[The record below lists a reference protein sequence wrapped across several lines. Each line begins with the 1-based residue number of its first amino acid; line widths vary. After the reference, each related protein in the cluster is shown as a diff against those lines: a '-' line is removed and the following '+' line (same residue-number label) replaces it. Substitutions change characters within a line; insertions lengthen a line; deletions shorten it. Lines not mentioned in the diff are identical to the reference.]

1 MPARVIS
8 WSWRGQISGGEA
20 MRLSETTQEIL
31 FLLFCLLIGCLAA
44 GGALLFRA
52 MIELGQ
58 WLLWPQG
65 FNFFQQVL
73 QAPWWWKLLLPTLAG
88 LAIGPIIVY
97 LAPQV
102 RGPGVPEVIEAAAL
116 RDGYIAPRITILK
129 PLCTVLI
136 ISAGGSVGREGP
148 VVHIGS
154 ALGSTLAQVL
164 GLNPERTR
172 ICLACGAAAGIAA
185 TFNAPFAGTMFAVEI
200 ILADLQIAYL
210 SHIVLAAVAAT
221 VISRRFLGNFPTV
234 AVPSFV
240 LAHHGELILHFI
252 LGGLA
257 GLVALLFIR
266 GVFATDTLVSRL
278 PMPAWLQPAVGGLL
292 LGLLG
297 LLCPHVFGVGYDSIN
312 LMLAGKIA
320 LAASVLI
327 LATKYLATVVCL
339 GSGMSGG
346 IFAPSL
352 VVGASLGTTLA
363 LSARMLF
370 PQFPF
375 HPADYV
381 LVGMGAVVSGTTLAP
396 MTAILTIFE
405 LTNTYSIIVPA
416 MVACI
421 PSMLVVRYLYGYS
434 IYETKLLR
442 KGVNIVRGHEVSIL
456 RSLKVKDHLMP
467 HLEVLQENTPLHE
480 ILRRA
485 DASRYPFFVV
495 QNDQED
501 LAGVLTL
508 WDLRHVLLNAAEQG
522 SLVAASDLMSKEVV
536 TISPTDNFETAL
548 NKLEGHNFSYLP
560 VVAPEAPR
568 KVMGV
573 LRLDDMLA
581 VYDEKVLKENLLRK
595 PRQRLQLPFFEKFR
609 NK

>member
-1 MPARVIS
+1 MH
-8 WSWRGQISGGEA
+8 
-20 MRLSETTQEIL
+20 LSETTQEIF

-52 MIELGQ
+52 LIELGQ

-65 FNFFQQVL
+65 LNFFQKVL
-73 QAPWWWKLLLPTLAG
+73 QAPWWLKLLLPTLAG
-88 LAIGPIIVY
+88 LAIGPVIVY

-116 RDGYIAPRITILK
+116 RDGYIAPRVTILK
-129 PLCTVLI
+129 PLFTALI

-164 GLNPERTR
+164 RLSAERTR

-200 ILADLQIAYL
+200 ILADLQIAYM
-210 SHIVLAAVAAT
+210 SHIVLAAVVAT
-221 VISRRFLGNFPTV
+221 VISRQFLGDFPTV
-234 AVPSFV
+234 AVPSFSF
-240 LAHHGELILHFI
+240 AHPGELILHFI
-252 LGGLA
+252 LGGVA
-257 GLVALLFIR
+257 GLMALMFIR
-266 GVFATDTLVSRL
+266 GVFATDTLAGKL
-278 PMPAWLQPAVGGLL
+278 PGPAWLQPAVGGFL

-297 LLCPHVFGVGYDSIN
+297 LICPHVFGVGYDTIN

-352 VVGASLGTTLA
+352 VVGATLGTTLA
-363 LSARMLF
+363 LGARLLF
-370 PQFPF
+370 PQLTL

-396 MTAILTIFE
+396 ITAILTIFE
-405 LTNTYSIIVPA
+405 LTNTYRIIVPA

-421 PSMLVVRYLYGYS
+421 TSMLVVRYLYGYS

-442 KGVNIVRGHEVSIL
+442 KGTNIVRGHEISIL
-456 RSLKVKDHLMP
+456 RSLKVRDHLMP
-467 HLEVLQENTPLHE
+467 LMEVLHENTPLHE
-480 ILRRA
+480 ILIRA
-485 DASRYPFFVV
+485 DASHYPFFVV
-495 QNDQED
+495 LNDQED
-501 LAGVLTL
+501 MVGVLTL
-508 WDLRHVLLNAAEQG
+508 WDLRHALPNAAELG
-522 SLVAASDLMSKEVV
+522 SLVVASELMTREVV
-536 TISPTDNFETAL
+536 TIFPSDNFETAL
-548 NKLEGHNFSYLP
+548 NKLEGHNFAYLP
-560 VVAPEAPR
+560 VVSPGDPR
-568 KVMGV
+568 KVTGV
-573 LRLDDMLA
+573 LRLDDLLA
-581 VYDEKVLKENLLRK
+581 VYDERVLKENLLRK
-595 PRQRLQLPFFEKFR
+595 PLQHLKLPFWEKFR

>member
-1 MPARVIS
+1 
-8 WSWRGQISGGEA
+8 
-20 MRLSETTQEIL
+20 MRFTETTQEIF

-44 GGALLFRA
+44 GGALLFRGL
-52 MIELGQ
+52 IELGQ
-58 WLLWPQG
+58 WLLWPPG
-65 FNFFQQVL
+65 SNFL
-73 QAPWWWKLLLPTLAG
+73 QKVMEAPWWLKLLLPTLAG
-88 LAIGPIIVY
+88 LAIGPVIVY

-116 RDGYIAPRITILK
+116 REGYIAPRVSILK
-129 PLCTVLI
+129 PLCTALV

-154 ALGSTLAQVL
+154 TLAQVFR
-164 GLNPERTR
+164 LNPERTR

-210 SHIVLAAVAAT
+210 SHIVLAAVVAT
-221 VISRRFLGNFPTV
+221 VISRQFLGDFPTV
-234 AVPSFV
+234 VVPHF
-240 LAHHGELILHFI
+240 AFQHPGELLLHFI
-252 LGGLA
+252 LGSVA
-257 GLVALLFIR
+257 GMVALLFIR
-266 GVFATDTLVSRL
+266 GVFATDTLAGKL
-278 PMPAWLQPAVGGLL
+278 PGPAWLQPAVGGFL
-292 LGLLG
+292 LGWVG
-297 LLCPHVFGVGYDSIN
+297 LLSPHVFGVGYDTIN

-320 LAASVLI
+320 MAASLLI

-352 VVGASLGTTLA
+352 VVGATLGTTLVMGA
-363 LSARMLF
+363 GMLF
-370 PQFPF
+370 PQLTL

-381 LVGMGAVVSGTTLAP
+381 LVGMGAMVSGTTLAP
-396 MTAILTIFE
+396 ITAIMTIFE
-405 LTNTYSIIVPA
+405 LTNTYRIIVPA

-421 PSMLVVRYLYGYS
+421 PSMMVVRYLYGYS

-442 KGVNIVRGHEVSIL
+442 KGVNIVRGHEISIL
-456 RSLKVKDHLMP
+456 RSLKVKDHLLP
-467 HLEVLQENTPLHE
+467 HLEVLRENTPLHE

-495 QNDQED
+495 LDDQED
-501 LAGVLTL
+501 MAGVLTL
-508 WDLRHVLLNAAEQG
+508 WDLRHVLLQAAELGPQ
-522 SLVAASDLMSKEVV
+522 VVASDLMTREVV
-536 TISPTDNFETAL
+536 TVFPTDNFETAL

-560 VVAPEAPR
+560 MVSPSAPR
-568 KVMGV
+568 KVLGV
-573 LRLDDMLA
+573 LRLDDLLA

-595 PRQRLQLPFFEKFR
+595 PKHPLKLPFLEKFR
-609 NK
+609 IK

>member
-1 MPARVIS
+1 
-8 WSWRGQISGGEA
+8 

-52 MIELGQ
+52 MIEVGQ

-65 FNFFQQVL
+65 STFFQKVL
-73 QAPWWWKLLLPTLAG
+73 QAPWWWKILLPTLAG

-116 RDGYIAPRITILK
+116 RDGCIAPRVTILK
-129 PLCTVLI
+129 PLCTALI

-154 ALGSTLAQVL
+154 ALGSNLAQVF
-164 GLNPERTR
+164 GLNPERTK

-210 SHIVLAAVAAT
+210 SHIVLAAVVAT
-221 VISRRFLGNFPTV
+221 VISRKFLGNFPTI
-234 AVPSFV
+234 AIPSFV
-240 LAHHGELILHFI
+240 FEHHSELILHLI
-252 LGGLA
+252 LGSLA

-266 GVFATDTLVSRL
+266 GVFATDSLVEKL
-278 PMPAWLQPAVGGLL
+278 PGPAWLQPAVGGFL

-297 LLCPHVFGVGYDSIN
+297 LLCPHVFGVGYDTIN

-320 LAASVLI
+320 LTASLLI
-327 LATKYLATVVCL
+327 LAAKYLAAVVCL

-352 VVGASLGTTLA
+352 VVGAALGSILA
-363 LSARMLF
+363 LGAKMLF
-370 PQFPF
+370 PQLTLDPT
-375 HPADYV
+375 AYV

-396 MTAILTIFE
+396 ITAIMTIFE
-405 LTNTYSIIVPA
+405 LTNAYHIIVPA

-421 PSMLVVRYLYGYS
+421 TSMLVVRYLYGYS

-467 HLEVLQENTPLHE
+467 HLEVLHENTPLHE
-480 ILRRA
+480 ILIRA
-485 DASRYPFFVV
+485 DASHYPFFVV
-495 QNDQED
+495 LNDQED
-501 LAGVLTL
+501 MVGVLSL
-508 WDLRHVLLNAAEQG
+508 WDLRHALPNAAELG
-522 SLVAASDLMSKEVV
+522 SLVVASELMTREVV
-536 TISPTDNFETAL
+536 TVFPSDNFETAL

-560 VVAPEAPR
+560 VVLPEAPR
-568 KVMGV
+568 KVTGV
-573 LRLDDMLA
+573 LRLDDLLA
-581 VYDEKVLKENLLRK
+581 VYEEKVLKENLLRR
-595 PRQRLQLPFFEKFR
+595 PLQALKLPFWEKFR
-609 NK
+609 KTKE

>member
-1 MPARVIS
+1 MH
-8 WSWRGQISGGEA
+8 
-20 MRLSETTQEIL
+20 LSETTQEIF

-52 MIELGQ
+52 LIELGQ

-65 FNFFQQVL
+65 LNFFQKVL
-73 QAPWWWKLLLPTLAG
+73 QAPWWLKLLLPTLAG
-88 LAIGPIIVY
+88 LAIGPIIVD

-116 RDGYIAPRITILK
+116 RDGYIAPRVTILK
-129 PLCTVLI
+129 PLCTALI

-164 GLNPERTR
+164 RLSAERTR

-200 ILADLQIAYL
+200 ILADLQIAYM
-210 SHIVLAAVAAT
+210 SHIVLAAVVAT
-221 VISRRFLGNFPTV
+221 VISRQFLGDFPTV
-234 AVPSFV
+234 AVPSFSF
-240 LAHHGELILHFI
+240 AHPGELILHFI
-252 LGGLA
+252 LGGVA
-257 GLVALLFIR
+257 GLMALMFIR
-266 GVFATDTLVSRL
+266 GVFATDTLAGKL
-278 PMPAWLQPAVGGLL
+278 PGPAWLQPAVGGFL
-292 LGLLG
+292 LGLIG
-297 LLCPHVFGVGYDSIN
+297 LICPHVFGVGYDTIN

-352 VVGASLGTTLA
+352 VVGATLGTTLA
-363 LSARMLF
+363 LGAQLLF
-370 PQFPF
+370 PQLTL

-396 MTAILTIFE
+396 ITAILTIFE
-405 LTNTYSIIVPA
+405 LTNTYRIIVPA

-421 PSMLVVRYLYGYS
+421 TSMLVVRYLYGYS

-442 KGVNIVRGHEVSIL
+442 KGTNIVRGHEISIL
-456 RSLKVKDHLMP
+456 RSLKVRDHLMP
-467 HLEVLQENTPLHE
+467 HMEVLHENTPLHE
-480 ILRRA
+480 ILIRA
-485 DASRYPFFVV
+485 DASHYPFFVV
-495 QNDQED
+495 LNDQED
-501 LAGVLTL
+501 MVGVLTL
-508 WDLRHVLLNAAEQG
+508 WDLRHALPNAAELG
-522 SLVAASDLMSKEVV
+522 SLVVASELMTREVI
-536 TISPTDNFETAL
+536 TIFPSDNFETAL
-548 NKLEGHNFSYLP
+548 NKLEGHNFAYLP
-560 VVAPEAPR
+560 VVSPGDPR
-568 KVMGV
+568 KVTGV
-573 LRLDDMLA
+573 LRLDDLLA
-581 VYDEKVLKENLLRK
+581 VYDERVLKENLLRK
-595 PRQRLQLPFFEKFR
+595 PLQHLKLPFREKFR

>member
-1 MPARVIS
+1 
-8 WSWRGQISGGEA
+8 
-20 MRLSETTQEIL
+20 MRLTETTQEIL
-31 FLLFCLLIGCLAA
+31 FLFFCLLIGCLAA

-52 MIELGQ
+52 LIELGQ

-65 FNFFQQVL
+65 ANFLQKVL
-73 QAPWWWKLLLPTLAG
+73 QAPWWLKILLPTLAG

-116 RDGYIAPRITILK
+116 RDGYIAPRVTILK
-129 PLCTVLI
+129 PLCTALV

-154 ALGSTLAQVL
+154 ALGSNLAQIFRL
-164 GLNPERTR
+164 SPERTR

-210 SHIVLAAVAAT
+210 SHIVLAAVVAT
-221 VISRRFLGNFPTV
+221 VISRQFLGDFPTV
-234 AVPSFV
+234 VVPFFAF
-240 LAHHGELILHFI
+240 AHPYELILHFI
-252 LGGLA
+252 LGCVA

-266 GVFATDTLVSRL
+266 GVFATDTLASRL
-278 PMPAWLQPAVGGLL
+278 PGPAWLQPAVGGFL
-292 LGLLG
+292 LGLIG
-297 LLCPHVFGVGYDSIN
+297 LLSPQVFGVGYDSIN

-320 LAASVLI
+320 LGAAVL
-327 LATKYLATVVCL
+327 LLVTKYLATVVCL

-352 VVGASLGTTLA
+352 VVGGTLGTTLVLGA
-363 LSARMLF
+363 GLLF
-370 PQFPF
+370 PHLAL

-381 LVGMGAVVSGTTLAP
+381 LVGMGAMVSGTTLAP
-396 MTAILTIFE
+396 ITAILTIFE
-405 LTNTYSIIVPA
+405 LTNTYRIIVPA

-421 PSMLVVRYLYGYS
+421 TSMLVVRYVYGYS

-442 KGVNIVRGHEVSIL
+442 KGINIVRGHEISIL

-467 HLEVLQENTPLHE
+467 GLEVLHENTPLPE

-485 DASRYPFFVV
+485 DASHYPFFVV
-495 QNDQED
+495 TDDQD
-501 LAGVLTL
+501 DMVGVLTL
-508 WDLRHVLLNAAEQG
+508 WDLRHVLPKAAESG
-522 SLVAASDLMSKEVV
+522 ALVASELMTREVV
-536 TISPTDNFETAL
+536 TVFPGDNFETAL

-560 VVAPEAPR
+560 VVSPMSPR
-568 KVMGV
+568 QVTGV
-573 LRLDDMLA
+573 LSLDDLLA
-581 VYDEKVLKENLLRK
+581 VYDERVLKENLLRK
-595 PRQRLQLPFFEKFR
+595 PLQRLKLPFLEKFK